1 MQRQYG
7 IIIILLGVLS
17 HTTVNAEWITSWGNG
32 VQGVDF
38 DISQSAATVTIL
50 RANGNHYK
58 FYSETAQGNG
68 VPGVINR
75 IDVAPTATGNFT
87 LTIDDPSGD
96 PNVAGASD
104 WRYGYLRWNYGTST
118 LGQVQIANDLAADDD
133 VQVDYLTG
141 TMHIEGDVL
150 GNFAVQKLLSGSI
163 IIDGNVVPVLNNTHP
178 SDPLYSV
185 LQINRMAP
193 GSLFRC
199 QNMERGS
206 DCNDA
211 DDCYRHAMVLG
222 SKFTDPNRAT
232 RTTRSTAQSISPARS
247 AA

>member
-1 MQRQYG
+1 MVYLSKCLAIVLFVSLTASASADVLVSFG
-7 IIIILLGVLS
+7 DGVLDTDFS
-17 HTTVNAEWITSWGNG
+17 WDAPHRTIT
-32 VQGVDF
+32 
-38 DISQSAATVTIL
+38 IYT
-50 RANGNHYK
+50 ANGNHYK
-58 FYSETAQGNG
+58 FYVHNG
-68 VPGVINR
+68 GGTPGTGVINE
-75 IDVAPTATGNFT
+75 IKVHHSATGNFT
-87 LTIDDPSGD
+87 LTIDDPSGT